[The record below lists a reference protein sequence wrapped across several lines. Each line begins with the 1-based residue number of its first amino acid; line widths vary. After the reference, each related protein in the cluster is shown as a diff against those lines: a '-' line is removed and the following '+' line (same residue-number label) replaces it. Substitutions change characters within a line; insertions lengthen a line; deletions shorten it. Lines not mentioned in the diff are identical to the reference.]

1 MSIRAFSADGAH
13 LRSKAGDDLK
23 HQLCSTHGRGS
34 INYEELR
41 NLMSSDSAKN
51 TVLVDVRNPDEYVDG
66 HIPEAIN
73 LPLEKLE
80 EAANGS
86 GVDFTTAFSVPLPDK
101 NQAIVLS
108 CLKGKRASKAC
119 EILVGLGYTNVRVYH
134 GSFKDWKERGGR
146 VDKCKC

>member
-1 MSIRAFSADGAH
+1 M
-13 LRSKAGDDLK
+13 LVL
-23 HQLCSTHGRGS
+23 GS

-73 LPLEKLE
+73 LPREHSSFHSIYKLHVSMKKKMHCVWSLIIVEKLE

-119 EILVGLGYTNVRVYH
+119 EILVGLGYTNVRYRCYFVPL
-134 GSFKDWKERGGR
+134 STSATS
-146 VDKCKC
+146 